1 MLNLHRSRALARR
14 ALVARPV
21 AFGQRLNRRALCT
34 TIEDDEVPNTPAR
47 HVKIVATIGPA
58 SEEAEPLKG
67 CVAAGMNVMR
77 INFSHATK
85 DEVCA
90 ALFATSRRIGTS
102 SSFSS
107 SRASYPSRV
116 HPTLCA

>member
-21 AFGQRLNRRALCT
+21 AFGQRLHRRALCT
-34 TIEDDEVPNTPAR
+34 TIEDDEVPNTPTR

-90 ALFATSRRIGTS
+90 ANSLPLRDA
-102 SSFSS
+102 
-107 SRASYPSRV
+107 
-116 HPTLCA
+116 

>member
-90 ALFATSRRIGTS
+90 ANSLPLRDA
-102 SSFSS
+102 
-107 SRASYPSRV
+107 
-116 HPTLCA
+116 